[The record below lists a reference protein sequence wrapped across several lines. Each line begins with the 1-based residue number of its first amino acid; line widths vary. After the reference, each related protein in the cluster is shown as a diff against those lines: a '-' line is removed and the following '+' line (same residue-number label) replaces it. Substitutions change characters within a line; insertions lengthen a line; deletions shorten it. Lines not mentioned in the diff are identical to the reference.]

1 MVAGLDRLI
10 GSVVVRYY
18 GVLWAR
24 PLSLVSPFYTI
35 FIFFFVCFFFELGNM
50 PHVCASTHK

>member
-10 GSVVVRYY
+10 GPVVVRYC

-35 FIFFFVCFFFELGNM
+35 FIFFV
-50 PHVCASTHK
+50 VKAKSI

>member
-1 MVAGLDRLI
+1 MLAGLDRLI
-10 GSVVVRYY
+10 GPVVVRYY

-35 FIFFFVCFFFELGNM
+35 FIFFV
-50 PHVCASTHK
+50 VKAKSI